1 MRHRKAGRKLNRHSS
16 HRLALLRNQATQL
29 LRHGRIETTIPK
41 AKELRRFVEPLIH
54 VAKRGDLAARRRVL
68 EDIHDKEVVR
78 RLFDEIAPLMAEREG
93 GYTRILKLAKRRKG
107 DGTQLAIIELVG
119 MGRSEEKEEEAA
131 EA

>member
-1 MRHRKAGRKLNRHSS
+1 
-16 HRLALLRNQATQL
+16 
-29 LRHGRIETTIPK
+29 
-41 AKELRRFVEPLIH
+41 
-54 VAKRGDLAARRRVL
+54 VL

-78 RLFDEIAPLMAEREG
+78 KLFDEIAPLMSERNG

-119 MGRSEEKEEEAA
+119 VGRVEEEEEKA

>member
-68 EDIHDKEVVR
+68 EDIHDKAVVR
-78 RLFDEIAPLMAEREG
+78 KLFDEIAPMMADRPG
-93 GYTRILKLAKRRKG
+93 GYTRILKLAKRRRG

-119 MGRSEEKEEEAA
+119 YAPTSGEGEEKA